1 MMNVNESESPTPLE
15 IRDPSL
21 NSTDIL
27 RRIEA
32 EVYRRRAENKYPAA
46 EMLQSVWQQLTP
58 DAVSA
63 RVDDDYIF
71 QLLKTLTVD
80 SYLQEVRFSSTV
92 PVVGWLIVAIRR
104 AWNWMS
110 TRWYVLPVLKQQ
122 SRYNEQV
129 IISMYRLLQTNRAL
143 QQQVDELQRQ
153 LSNLE
158 NTSGSV

>member
-1 MMNVNESESPTPLE
+1 MNTNEISSQIPLE

-21 NSTDIL
+21 NPADIL
-27 RRIEA
+27 RRIE
-32 EVYRRRAENKYPAA
+32 VQIHRRRAENKYPAA
-46 EMLQSVWQQLTP
+46 EELQLAWRQLVP
-58 DAVSA
+58 NAIFA

-71 QLLKTLTVD
+71 QLLKALTVD

-129 IISMYRLLQTNRAL
+129 IISMYRLLQSNRAL
-143 QQQVDELQRQ
+143 QQQVDELRQQ

-158 NTSGSV
+158 NTSGGA